1 MVEKLKWYSTHQFKK
16 DAKNFPEALYRLIQ
30 SRLDKGKK
38 VRIIIENNPDLN
50 EIEVRTYMN
59 YNCSHLDKSEGS

>member
-1 MVEKLKWYSTHQFKK
+1 MVEKLKWYSTHRLKK
-16 DAKNFPEALYRLIQ
+16 DADSFQKTLNRLIQ
-30 SRLDKGKK
+30 SRHDKSKK

>member
-1 MVEKLKWYSTHQFKK
+1 MDKLEWYSTHQFKK
-16 DAKNFPEALYRLIQ
+16 DAKSFPEVLHRLIQ
-30 SRLDKGKK
+30 NRLDKSKK

-59 YNCSHLDKSEGS
+59 QNSSHSDKSDGS